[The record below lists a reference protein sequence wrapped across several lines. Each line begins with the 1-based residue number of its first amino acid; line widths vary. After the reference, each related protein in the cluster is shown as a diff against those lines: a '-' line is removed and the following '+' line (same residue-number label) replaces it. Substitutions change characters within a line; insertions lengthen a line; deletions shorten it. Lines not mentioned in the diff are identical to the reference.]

1 MLGTISERYLGT
13 HFRSQL
19 PRRITGAVGVGF
31 DEFTTALE
39 ITIQVKVLAKRGGI
53 AGIYATHNWAA
64 VVQIAN
70 RALLSKI
77 QLSGKVSK
85 IQLQTASKVA
95 GSRRDALLDVRNL
108 VIG

>member
-1 MLGTISERYLGT
+1 MGA
-13 HFRSQL
+13 HFTNQL
-19 PRRITGAVGVGF
+19 SRQITGAVGVGF
-31 DEFTTALE
+31 DEFTIDLE
-39 ITIQVKVLAKRGGI
+39 ITIQVKVLVNRGGI

-70 RALLSKI
+70 RALLPKMP
-77 QLSGKVSK
+77 LSGKVSK